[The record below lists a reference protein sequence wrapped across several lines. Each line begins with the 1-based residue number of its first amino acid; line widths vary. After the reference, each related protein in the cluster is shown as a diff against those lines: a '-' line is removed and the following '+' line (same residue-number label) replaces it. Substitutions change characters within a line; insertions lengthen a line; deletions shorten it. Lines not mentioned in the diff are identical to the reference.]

1 MRGGGEERVGQR
13 GRAGG
18 GGGAGAGA
26 GAAGAMAMYELR
38 QTAYVKL
45 VLHALKHTTSA
56 VNGVLIGRVGG
67 GQGAATV
74 EVTDCVPLFHGQL
87 GLLPMLELALSQVDE
102 HLSQVDAALQIVGY
116 YHANEQFDNHA
127 LSSVAKKIGDHIA
140 RHCPPAAIL
149 LLDNRQLAAL
159 AKSATTKTPVV
170 QLYVRDGSSWRLAGP
185 GGADLRLKELTAN
198 SILSDYI
205 KEERERRVVDFDD
218 HLDDV
223 SKDWLNPTLFN

>member
-1 MRGGGEERVGQR
+1 M
-13 GRAGG
+13 
-18 GGGAGAGA
+18 
-26 GAAGAMAMYELR
+26 AAYELR

-45 VLHALKHTTSA
+45 VLHALKHTTCA
-56 VNGVLIGRVGG
+56 VNGVLIGRVEIAGDDG
-67 GQGAATV
+67 KSTTTV

-102 HLSQVDAALQIVGY
+102 HLATGKDSSLQIVGY
-116 YHANEQFDNHA
+116 YHANEQFDNYE

-140 RHCPPAAIL
+140 RHCPQAGIL
-149 LLDNRQLAAL
+149 LLDNRQLGAL
-159 AKSATTKTPVV
+159 AKGNSKAPVV
-170 QLYVRDGSSWRLAGP
+170 QLYVRDGSSWRLSGP
-185 GGADLRLKELTAN
+185 GGLRLKDATAN